1 MKIFLKG
8 RNSQGARRVLQLAV
22 QLALGDSW
30 SVEPLIT
37 AEGNQAILPTPF
49 HSSQRSSSKSVQ
61 CCRHPT
67 KDGRGSPNKVLIP
80 TIPGVLDTA
89 WSRLWETPSLC
100 AGVIHHQF
108 FISSLGTLLLSCPA
122 GKSAFDDEKGR
133 KWLSTSVNSS

>member
-80 TIPGVLDTA
+80 TIPGVLGTT
-89 WSRLWETPSLC
+89 WSRLCGRPRCVRELF
-100 AGVIHHQF
+100 I
-108 FISSLGTLLLSCPA
+108 ISSLFRPWVHCFSLALPA
-122 GKSAFDDEKGR
+122 SLHSMTKRDANG
-133 KWLSTSVNSS
+133 